1 MLLVG
6 AQPRTA
12 FPRLTP
18 HRLCPAASRSQLYA
32 AGSCTSFM
40 LTEDRPAAAQTP
52 EADRRHHRRPCRGRG
67 HRLVGWRLNEG
78 RVLLLGY
85 VPLLP
90 LSLQG
95 TVELQDGHQGCC
107 GGATGRRLRSE
118 CSGAPSER
126 LRRFG
131 SDARP
136 ACSTILCIGRGSNSD
151 GHPDWVS
158 TSIKRSTIE
167 PWVSGCPG
175 CPVPVM
181 SGHVRKH
188 VR

>member
-1 MLLVG
+1 MSSRSTF
-6 AQPRTA
+6 AQKASRCARGRRSISRT
-12 FPRLTP
+12 TGSTD
-18 HRLCPAASRSQLYA
+18 AASASGACSASNRLSAPYA
-32 AGSCTSFM
+32 ASTLPCRVSSPALCCCGSCTSCM

-67 HRLVGWRLNEG
+67 HRLVGRRLNEG

-136 ACSTILCIGRGSNSD
+136 ACSTILCIGRGQQTAKS
-151 GHPDWVS
+151 W
-158 TSIKRSTIE
+158 
-167 PWVSGCPG
+167 
-175 CPVPVM
+175 
-181 SGHVRKH
+181 HVGM
-188 VR
+188 

>member
-1 MLLVG
+1 VPRVLLVG

-18 HRLCPAASRSQLYA
+18 HRLCPAASRRQLYA

-67 HRLVGWRLNEG
+67 HRLVGRRLNEG

-136 ACSTILCIGRGSNSD
+136 ACSTILCIGRGQQTAKSWHV
-151 GHPDWVS
+151 GMLCAAVC
-158 TSIKRSTIE
+158 TSPTEKAMHHCILHTQ
-167 PWVSGCPG
+167 
-175 CPVPVM
+175 
-181 SGHVRKH
+181 
-188 VR
+188 